1 MMPMAES
8 KAFRRITALAL
19 VLLLALLAGLGST
32 ATAGDRGADAAAAV
46 RLADLP
52 AEAVATLERI
62 RKGGPFPYA
71 RDGTVFFNREK
82 LLPEAPRGSYREY
95 TVPTPGL
102 THRGARRIVASGAGA
117 FYYTDDHYRSFRRIQ
132 P

>member
-1 MMPMAES
+1 MIRAGPTLLRPLA
-8 KAFRRITALAL
+8 AIALA
-19 VLLLALLAGLGST
+19 LLLALAAGLAPTLAPEDAS
-32 ATAGDRGADAAAAV
+32 ADASRTV

-52 AEAVATLERI
+52 PEAAATLTLI
-62 RKGGPFPYA
+62 RRGGPFPHD

-102 THRGARRIVASGAGA
+102 DHRGTRRIVAHRAGSY
-117 FYYTDDHYRSFRRIQ
+117 YYTDDHYRSFSRIE

>member
-1 MMPMAES
+1 M
-8 KAFRRITALAL
+8 ITAGPSLLRTLAAIAL
-19 VLLLALLAGLGST
+19 ALLLALAATLAPEH
-32 ATAGDRGADAAAAV
+32 AGADASRTV

-52 AEAVATLERI
+52 PEAAATLALI
-62 RKGGPFPYA
+62 RRGGPFPHD

-102 THRGARRIVASGAGA
+102 DHRGARRIVAHRAGST
-117 FYYTDDHYRSFRRIQ
+117 YYTDDHYRSFSRIE